1 MMDTI
6 QFLSIEGKDY
16 RQYSGE
22 FDLNLEVSDGRHINV
37 IEGQNGAGKS
47 NLLNAITLCFYDDET
62 HINDSDLEA
71 DPLVNLQ
78 RLDELEPGET
88 ATGYVRVNL
97 GYEKT
102 DFIFTRKFTTAKQPD
117 GSYSGSTGDLQLK
130 QRIGEDMHE
139 MDNAN
144 AQLNQILP
152 TGVHEYFLFDGEQ
165 LDEFFEDGYA
175 ERVKEGILDVSH
187 IELLNESLS
196 HLETVQ
202 SRLEKQSS
210 EFEGN
215 VSEAEAE
222 YRTEKDALQNLRSK
236 RDTAQ
241 EELEEARER
250 RDELDKDLRESSQE
264 DVREKQLERERL
276 RERLDETQDDLEEAK
291 QEAGSALTTAGIT
304 VYNVD
309 ALRFSLNRLEELEQQ
324 GELPPKIQDWFIDRL
339 LERGTCICGE
349 DLNNETRQENLQ
361 HLQKEVAD
369 IEDGNIE
376 GKIRIPDLLN
386 EVDSHVHDLI
396 DERGRVEELREKR
409 DEIQGKIDDISAF
422 LQQKDTIDAED
433 AAALERQRE
442 EINERI
448 EELSHRIGRLDGD
461 IDDQQEVV
469 DEKKAEWEA
478 EMEKEDQH
486 QILLRRVQ
494 FVEEAREEVEQI
506 RANILNQVRSETE
519 ARLEEYFNELIWKDE
534 SYEIDLTEDYAVE
547 VQGPTAQKK
556 LASLSAGE
564 RQVLALAFM
573 SALSRI
579 SGFSAPIVI
588 DTPLGRISSKPRK
601 RIATQLPG
609 YLEGRQVTLMMTD
622 EEYTDDVAALLDSHI
637 ANEYELQYNDETT
650 EVIPR

>member
-1 MMDTI
+1 MDTI

-16 RQYSGE
+16 RQYSGKFE
-22 FDLNLEVSDGRHINV
+22 IDLEVSDERHINV
-37 IEGQNGAGKS
+37 IEGQNGSGKS
-47 NLLNAITLCFYDDET
+47 NLLNAITLCFYDEET
-62 HINDSDLEA
+62 HIDNSELEA
-71 DPLVNLQ
+71 DPLVNLK
-78 RLDELEPGET
+78 RLDELEPGDT
-88 ATGYVRVNL
+88 ATGYVRVKL
-97 GYEKT
+97 GDEKL
-102 DFIFTRKFTTAKQPD
+102 DYIFTRKFTTAKQPD
-117 GSYSGSTGDLQLK
+117 GSYSESTGNLQLK
-130 QRIGEDMHE
+130 QRIGQDMHE
-139 MDNAN
+139 MDKAN
-144 AQLNQILP
+144 AKLNQILP

-165 LDEFFEDGYA
+165 LDEFFEDGYSQ
-175 ERVKEGILDVSH
+175 RVKEGILDVSH

-222 YRTEKDALQNLRSK
+222 YRDEKDVLKDLQSEQ
-236 RDTAQ
+236 DTTQ
-241 EELEEARER
+241 EELEDARR
-250 RDELDKDLRESSQE
+250 RRNELDEDLRESSQE

-276 RERLDETQDDLEEAK
+276 RERLGETQDDLEKAK
-291 QEAGSALTTAGIT
+291 QKTGSALTTAGIT

-309 ALRFSLNRLEELEQQ
+309 ALRYGLSQLEELEQQ

-339 LERGTCICGE
+339 LQRGTCICGE
-349 DLNNETRQENLQ
+349 DLDKETRKENLQ

-369 IEDGNIE
+369 IEGGNIE

-386 EVDSHVHDLI
+386 DVDSHVQALLDR
-396 DERGRVEELREKR
+396 RGSVENLRDKR
-409 DEIQGKIDDISAF
+409 DEIQSEIDDISAF

-442 EINERI
+442 EVNERI
-448 EELSHRIGRLDGD
+448 EELSHQIGKLEKD
-461 IDDQQEVV
+461 IENQEKVV
-469 DEKKAEWEA
+469 EEKKSEWQS
-478 EMEKEDQH
+478 EMEKEGQY

-494 FVEEAREEVEQI
+494 FVEEAREEIKKI
-506 RANILNQVRSETE
+506 RTNILDRVRSETE
-519 ARLEEYFNELIWKDE
+519 TRLEEYFNELIWKDE
-534 SYEIDLTEDYAVE
+534 YFEIHLTHDYKVE
-547 VQGPTAQKK
+547 VEGPTAQKK

-564 RQVLALAFM
+564 RQILALAFM

-579 SGFSAPIVI
+579 SGFTAPIVI

-601 RIATQLPG
+601 RIAAQLPG

-622 EEYTDDVAALLDSHI
+622 EEYTDDVAALLNSHI

-650 EVIPR
+650 KVIPQ